1 MSYSIISPRTMQKSV
16 ALLAIIC
23 LAAMFAASLW
33 SRIQEPGITVESRS
47 APAGQDQAMMAEV
60 TALMA
65 EVEENPQNVEALTEL
80 AHVFMLMEAWERSY
94 SFWRRILDIE
104 PANEL
109 ALNQAGFTL
118 FQMERHSEAV
128 EYFETLLEMDEDNFR
143 SHFNL
148 GIIYKYYLN
157 DPDRA
162 RQHFQRILEI
172 APDNPQL
179 MERVKEELESPAVSP
194 DEAS

>member
-16 ALLAIIC
+16 AFLAVVC
-23 LAAMFAASLW
+23 LVAIFASSLW
-33 SRIQEPGITVESRS
+33 NRIQDPGITVESRS

-60 TALMA
+60 SALMA
-65 EVEENPQNVEALTEL
+65 EVEENPQNVEALTQL
-80 AHVFMLMEAWERSY
+80 AHVFMLMEAWDRSY
-94 SFWRRILDIE
+94 SFWRRILALE
-104 PANEL
+104 PENEL

-118 FQMERHSEAV
+118 FQMERYSEAV
-128 EYFETLLEMDEDNFR
+128 QYFDTLLEMDEDNFR

-157 DPDRA
+157 DQDRA

-172 APDNPQL
+172 DPDNPQL
-179 MERVKEELESPAVSP
+179 MERVKEELESPPVSP
-194 DEAS
+194 DETP